1 MDALSRKSTDLY
13 EKIVDA
19 LEPIYLTEDEHYGLE
34 EAVRYYLENCD
45 EVDDDG
51 DLDGITDTGGNLLDA
66 VQRLENIVVTPREDD

>member
-1 MDALSRKSTDLY
+1 MDALSRRSTDLY

-19 LEPIYLTEDEHYGLE
+19 LEPIYLTEDEHYRLE

-66 VQRLENIVVTPREDD
+66 VQRLEDIVVTPREDD

>member
-19 LEPIYLTEDEHYGLE
+19 LEPIYLTQDEHYWLE

-51 DLDGITDTGGNLLDA
+51 DLDDGGNLLDA
-66 VQRLENIVVTPREDD
+66 VQRLEDIVVTPQEDD

>member
-1 MDALSRKSTDLY
+1 MDDLSRKSTNLY

-45 EVDDDG
+45 EVNDDG
-51 DLDGITDTGGNLLDA
+51 DLDDGGNLLDA
-66 VQRLENIVVTPREDD
+66 IERLEDIVVTPQED

>member
-45 EVDDDG
+45 EVNDDG